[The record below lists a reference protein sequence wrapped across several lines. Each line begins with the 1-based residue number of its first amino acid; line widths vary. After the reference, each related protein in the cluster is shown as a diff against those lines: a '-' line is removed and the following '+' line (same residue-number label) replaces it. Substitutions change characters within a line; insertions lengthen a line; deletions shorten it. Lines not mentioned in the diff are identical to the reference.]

1 MGQII
6 VFNYPIE
13 VTLEH
18 NDNVIDTYSDEWGSY
33 DIYQINKVYWTEKS
47 GFRWEVVVKHPTTGQ
62 PVQQTVTPHE
72 VGSKNLPGPAR
83 FNSYPLEIH
92 CSLRRG

>member
-13 VTLEH
+13 VILEH
-18 NDNVIDTYSDEWGSY
+18 NDNVIDTYTDEWGTY

-47 GFRWEVVVKHPTTGQ
+47 GLRWEVVVKHPATGQ
-62 PVQQTVTPHE
+62 PIQQTITPHQS
-72 VGSKNLPGPAR
+72 GSKNIPTPAR
-83 FNSYPLEIH
+83 FDSYPLEIN